1 MERIMTN
8 EKISGIIG
16 GEKIPVHTEFDSE
29 AGLMEILSL
38 TRAEKLELL
47 RIWKE
52 HKMKIELNAPGGKAE
67 LHIPDAEVFVRNDHP
82 LIQLGE
88 KCVIET
94 ASISKDML
102 TKPQQSKPEAGRKYI
117 SE

>member
-67 LHIPDAEVFVRNDHP
+67 LHIPDAEVFVRNDHSM
-82 LIQLGE
+82 IQLGE

-94 ASISKDML
+94 GAITKDML
-102 TKPQQSKPEAGRKYI
+102 EPEARKNTL
-117 SE
+117 